1 MLCKITTGVENV
13 SNWEPKNVYGQPS
26 DALEQSMKDDAFV
39 EDLLYNDEL
48 SFEEAAFLCGYY
60 VDVQESFS

>member
-1 MLCKITTGVENV
+1 MSE
-13 SNWEPKNVYGQPS
+13 WQPKNVYGQMNLS
-26 DALEQSMKDDAFV
+26 DSLEQSMKDDAFV

-60 VDVQESFS
+60 VDVQETFS